1 MAISGVFIPL
11 VTPFKDGNVDYVSY
25 KKLIDY
31 YLTKGVHGFIP
42 LGTTSEGPTISDFEY
57 EEIIEKTIEY
67 TNGSVP
73 IYVGLGGN
81 NTKKVV
87 EKLKVVEKYK
97 IDGILSV
104 SPYYS
109 RPDQRGIFQHFKS
122 ISEATYLDIIVYNIP
137 YRTGRNI
144 ENTTIRKL
152 AELNNIVGI
161 KDSSGNIAQTTELI
175 LNKPK
180 NFSILTGEDA
190 LFYTTLCLG
199 GDGGILASA
208 HINTEGFIKVYN
220 DITSNNSKAAL
231 ETWKELY
238 EFIPMLFQE
247 PNPAPL
253 KYCLKKLGLIDS
265 SEVRLPLVEITEELQ
280 KNLNTIIKSIG
291 GKHSIIK

>member
-1 MAISGVFIPL
+1 MAIAGVFIPL
-11 VTPFKDGNVDYVSY
+11 ITPFKEDKVDYISY
-25 KKLIDY
+25 KRLIDF

-42 LGTTSEGPTISDFEY
+42 LGTTSESPTISDLEY
-57 EEIIEKTIEY
+57 EKIIEKTIEY
-67 TNGSVP
+67 TNGTVP

-122 ISEATYLDIIVYNIP
+122 ISEATYLDIILYNIP
-137 YRTGRNI
+137 YRTGRNV

-152 AELNNIVGI
+152 SELKNIVGI
-161 KDSSGNIAQTTELI
+161 KDSSGDIAQTIDLV

-180 NFSILTGEDA
+180 NFSVLTGEDA
-190 LFYTTLCLG
+190 LFYSTLSLG

-220 DITSNNSKAAL
+220 EVTSNDSKAAL
-231 ETWKELY
+231 ETWKKLY

-253 KYCLKKLGLIDS
+253 KYCLRKMGLIDS
-265 SEVRLPLVEITEELQ
+265 SEVRLPLVEITEDLQ
-280 KNLNTIIKSIG
+280 KKLDVIIEF
-291 GKHSIIK
+291 

>member
-1 MAISGVFIPL
+1 MAITGVLVPL
-11 VTPFKDGNVDYVSY
+11 ITPFKEDKVDYVSY
-25 KKLIDY
+25 KRMVDF
-31 YLTKGVHGFIP
+31 YLTKGVHGFVP
-42 LGTTSEGPTISDFEY
+42 LGTTGESPTVSELEY

-67 TNGSVP
+67 TNGAVP

-87 EKLKVVEKYK
+87 EKLKVAEKYK
-97 IDGILSV
+97 INGILSV

-122 ISEATYLDIIVYNIP
+122 ISEATYLDIILYNIP

-144 ENTTIRKL
+144 ENTTIHKL
-152 AELNNIVGI
+152 AELRNIVGI
-161 KDSSGNIAQTTELI
+161 KDSSGDIAQTTDLL
-175 LNKPK
+175 LNRPK
-180 NFSILTGEDA
+180 DFSILTGEDS
-190 LFYTTLCLG
+190 LFYSTLSLG

-208 HINTEGFIKVYN
+208 HINTVGFIKVYN
-220 DITSNNSKAAL
+220 DIINNNNKAAL

-238 EFIPMLFQE
+238 KFIPMLFQE
-247 PNPAPL
+247 PNPTPL

-280 KNLNTIIKSIG
+280 KKLDTVFG
-291 GKHSIIK
+291 F

>member
-1 MAISGVFIPL
+1 MAITGVFIPL
-11 VTPFKDGNVDYVSY
+11 VTPFKEGKVDYVSY
-25 KKLIDY
+25 KRLVDF

-42 LGTTSEGPTISDFEY
+42 LGTTGESPTISDFEY

-87 EKLKVVEKYK
+87 EKLKVAEKYK

-122 ISEATYLDIIVYNIP
+122 ISEATYLNIILYNIP

-144 ENTTIRKL
+144 ENITIHKL
-152 AELNNIVGI
+152 AELNNIIAI
-161 KDSSGNIAQTTELI
+161 KDSSGDIAKTTDLI

-180 NFSILTGEDA
+180 NFSVLTGEDA
-190 LFYTTLCLG
+190 LFYTTLSLG

-208 HINTEGFIKVYN
+208 HINTGGFIKVYN
-220 DITSNNSKAAL
+220 EITNNNSKVAL
-231 ETWKELY
+231 GTWKKLY

-280 KNLNTIIKSIG
+280 KKLNTIIEI
-291 GKHSIIK
+291 

>member
-1 MAISGVFIPL
+1 MAISGVFVPL
-11 VTPFKDGNVDYVSY
+11 VTPFKDGKVDYVSY
-25 KKLIDY
+25 KRLVDF

-42 LGTTSEGPTISDFEY
+42 LGTTSESPTITDLEY
-57 EEIIEKTIEY
+57 EKIIEKTIEY
-67 TNGSVP
+67 TNGAVP

-81 NTKKVV
+81 DTRKVV

-122 ISEATYLDIIVYNIP
+122 ISEATYLDIILYNIP
-137 YRTGRNI
+137 YRTGRNV
-144 ENTTIRKL
+144 ENATIRKL

-161 KDSSGNIAQTTELI
+161 KDSSGDIAQTIDLI

-180 NFSILTGEDA
+180 DFSILTGEDA
-190 LFYTTLCLG
+190 LFYSTLCLG

-208 HINTEGFIKVYN
+208 HINTEDFIKVYN
-220 DITSNNSKAAL
+220 EITNNNSKAAL
-231 ETWKELY
+231 ETWKKLY
-238 EFIPMLFQE
+238 RFIPMLFQE

-253 KYCLKKLGLIDS
+253 KYCLKKLRLIDS

-280 KNLNTIIKSIG
+280 KKLDTIIKF
-291 GKHSIIK
+291 

>member
-42 LGTTSEGPTISDFEY
+42 LGTTSEGPTISDLEY

-144 ENTTIRKL
+144 ENTTIYKL

-161 KDSSGNIAQTTELI
+161 KDSSGNIAQTTALI

-280 KNLNTIIKSIG
+280 KKLNTIIKL
-291 GKHSIIK
+291 IK